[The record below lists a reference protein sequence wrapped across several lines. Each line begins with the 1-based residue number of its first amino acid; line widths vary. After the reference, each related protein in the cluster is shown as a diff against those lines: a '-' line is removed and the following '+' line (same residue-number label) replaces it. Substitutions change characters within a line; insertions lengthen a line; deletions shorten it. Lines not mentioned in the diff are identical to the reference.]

1 MTMPET
7 DGNRLFDPLM
17 LDERCAALL
26 SDRAFVRRM
35 LEVEAALARAQ
46 GLAGV
51 IPPEAGRAINRAVD
65 TVHQDELHAIAS
77 TVAEGAARAG
87 TPVIPLVKLLTA
99 RTDPEGQPFVH
110 WGATTQDVMD
120 TALMLQLRDVLAVID
135 DGLLEL
141 ADALAAL
148 AEAHRMT
155 PMAART
161 VMQQA
166 LPTTFGLKAAGW
178 LGAVTRHR
186 QRLAEARPRLLVLQ
200 FGGAAGTL
208 ASLGDKGG
216 EVAERLAAELGL
228 GTAPPWH
235 GARDRVGEV
244 AALCGLICGTLG
256 KIGHDVAL
264 MMQTEIQEAFEPAA
278 PGRGGSSAMPHKRNP
293 VLAAVMTGAGIA
305 APGLV
310 ATILAAQMHEHE
322 RAAGHAHAEWR
333 TLPELLKLTG
343 GALKAGVALAQ
354 GLDVRPERMRHNLGA
369 TNGLIMAEAVMMA
382 LGAKIGR
389 LEAHHLVEEACR
401 RAIAEDRPLLDVLVE
416 TRPVLTHLGRM
427 KLEALMRPESYLGSA
442 ALFIDQA
449 LADHAALRAGAAKLE
464 AGR

>member
-1 MTMPET
+1 MPET
-7 DGNRLFDPLM
+7 DGNRLFDALM

-35 LEVEAALARAQ
+35 LDFEAALARAQ

-65 TVHQDELHAIAS
+65 AVHNDELHAMAS
-77 TVAEGAARAG
+77 AVADGAARAG

-120 TALMLQLRDVLAVID
+120 TALVLQLRDVLALID
-135 DGLLEL
+135 DSLLDL

-148 AEAHRMT
+148 AEVHRMT

-186 QRLAEARPRLLVLQ
+186 QRLAEATPRLLVLQ

-228 GTAPPWH
+228 RAAPPWH

-278 PGRGGSSAMPHKRNP
+278 PGRGGSSTMPHKRNP

-333 TLPELLKLTG
+333 TLPELLKLAS
-343 GALKAGVALAQ
+343 GALKAGVSLAQ
-354 GLDVRPERMRHNLGA
+354 GLDVRTVRMRHNLGA
-369 TNGLIMAEAVMMA
+369 ANGLIMAEAVMMA

-427 KLEALMRPESYLGSA
+427 KLEALMRPESYLGSTGA
-442 ALFIDQA
+442 FIDQA
-449 LADHAALRAGAAKLE
+449 LAEHFARRADAAGPE